1 MVESK
6 KKVTVVLEN
15 YLVESLIDYVTEMNK
30 FQKTEIPITIKN
42 SEPDSIEKKRSIKRW
57 KKSIGYHYLNP
68 DKFAFGLRDL

>member
-57 KKSIGYHYLNP
+57 KKSIGYYYLNP
-68 DKFAFGLRDL
+68 DRFAFGLRDL